1 MGLDSRGQAVAATR
15 RWSPVSLRAAAAPQV
30 RADQGRNTYSYLI
43 YFSDMFR
50 QLPPQVLPTTEARA
64 RLSQI
69 VADFA
74 RLGAAA
80 EPVAFGSHRKP
91 QGVIVPWELWAEL
104 APAVEDLLD
113 ATEAKHR
120 LAEAGDART
129 DFDEVAAALGR
140 DPSHYR

>member
-1 MGLDSRGQAVAATR
+1 
-15 RWSPVSLRAAAAPQV
+15 
-30 RADQGRNTYSYLI
+30 
-43 YFSDMFR
+43 MFR

-80 EPVAFGSHRKP
+80 QPVAFGSHRKP

-113 ATEAKHR
+113 ATEARHR

-129 DFDEVAAALGR
+129 DFAEVAVALGR
-140 DPSHYR
+140 DPSQYR

>member
-1 MGLDSRGQAVAATR
+1 MKYVPLPATL
-15 RWSPVSLRAAAAPQV
+15 SA
-30 RADQGRNTYSYLI
+30 
-43 YFSDMFR
+43 MFR

-113 ATEAKHR
+113 ATEARHR

>member
-1 MGLDSRGQAVAATR
+1 MV
-15 RWSPVSLRAAAAPQV
+15 
-30 RADQGRNTYSYLI
+30 Y
-43 YFSDMFR
+43 

-74 RLGAAA
+74 RRGAAA

-104 APAVEDLLD
+104 APALEDLLD
-113 ATEAKHR
+113 ATEARHR
-120 LAEAGDART
+120 LAEAGEARS
-129 DFDEVAAALGR
+129 DFDHAAAALGR
-140 DPSHYR
+140 DATQYR